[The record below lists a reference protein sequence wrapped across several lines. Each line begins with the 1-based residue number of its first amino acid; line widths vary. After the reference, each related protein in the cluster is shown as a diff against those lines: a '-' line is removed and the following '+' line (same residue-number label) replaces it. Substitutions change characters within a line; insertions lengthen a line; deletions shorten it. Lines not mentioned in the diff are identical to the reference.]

1 MHIALILAYD
11 VSHLTQDAIRL
22 VGEIGVPTEGTAS
35 AAVFLKD

>member
-11 VSHLTQDAIRL
+11 VSHLTQDARL